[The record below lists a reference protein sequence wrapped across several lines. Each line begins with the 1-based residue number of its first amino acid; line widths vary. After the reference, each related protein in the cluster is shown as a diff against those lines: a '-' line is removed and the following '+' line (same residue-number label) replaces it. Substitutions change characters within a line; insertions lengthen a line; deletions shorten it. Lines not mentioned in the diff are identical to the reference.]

1 MTKFSILG
9 LLTMLAVTAVQAQT
23 TTVPDWL
30 YKTPQL
36 QGSVRKSAGK
46 GDTPEA
52 AVNDAAVKIMQSY
65 QLIPEEGSLIAML
78 TQHGHRADLSELL
91 APYALKSRGF
101 HVVDTCI
108 MAGGETFVWCEYK
121 QKDAQALLETL
132 FQAARDS
139 AIIYLMQ
146 GRAAE
151 QSGDFK
157 EAVRNY
163 TAGLNLVIPVSYRK
177 IVAPAMVEEISLS
190 LCTEYAALYD
200 SIQLESFVD
209 KFPMEQGQPI
219 PYDFRLSV
227 KKGQRPLKGVPLKI
241 HITQTGQI
249 TQEDETDVNGI
260 LKYNVQRAPLN
271 DNARIL
277 AMIDFDGF
285 LAKTPKI
292 IRPLVENKFKM
303 LSQQRTQVNLLPFD
317 KTPVFLLDMNSG
329 DSAVVAEMLTDC
341 VTECNY
347 KLTTDTLSADLIL
360 SLDLEDSVSD
370 PVQTKEEEHSFVVYQ
385 VNMSYA
391 VYDRRSLGLVSEL
404 QRQEKL
410 LQPAS
415 KGKEKMRARAVEIMT
430 RNSSVEI
437 KKTLQAIK
445 FDKAKY
451 VYEEMAR
458 YYNENSK

>member
-9 LLTMLAVTAVQAQT
+9 LLTMLAATAVQAQT
-23 TTVPDWL
+23 ATVPDWL

-36 QGSVRKSAGK
+36 QGAVRKSAGK

-52 AVNDAAVKIMQSY
+52 AINDAAVKIMQSF
-65 QLIPEEGSLIAML
+65 QLIPEEGSLIAMM
-78 TQHGHRADLSELL
+78 TQHGHRAELSELL
-91 APYALKSRGF
+91 APYAVKSHGF
-101 HVVDTCI
+101 RVVDTCM
-108 MAGGETFVWCEYK
+108 MAEGETFVWCEYK
-121 QKDAQALLETL
+121 QKDAQTLLESL

-151 QSGDFK
+151 LNGDFK
-157 EAVRNY
+157 EAVSNY

-219 PYDFRLSV
+219 PYDFKLRV
-227 KKGQRPLKGVPLKI
+227 KKGQRPLKGIPI
-241 HITQTGQI
+241 RIRITQTGQV
-249 TQEDETDVNGI
+249 TQEDETDANGI
-260 LKYNVQRAPLN
+260 LKYCVQRAPQN
-271 DNARIL
+271 DNSRIL

-285 LAKTPKI
+285 LQMTHKI
-292 IRPLVENKFKM
+292 IRPMVENKFKM
-303 LSQQRTQVNLLPFD
+303 LSQQKAQVNLYTFD
-317 KTPVFLLDMNSG
+317 KTPVFLLDMNPS

-341 VTECNY
+341 VAECNY

-360 SLDLEDSVSD
+360 SLDLEDSISD
-370 PVQTKEEEHSFVVYQ
+370 PIQAKEEEHSFVVYQ
-385 VNMSYA
+385 VNTSYA
-391 VYDRRSLGLVSEL
+391 IYDRRTFGLVSEL
-404 QRQEKL
+404 QRKEKL
-410 LQPAS
+410 LQPAN
-415 KGKEKMRARAVEIMT
+415 KGKERMRARAVEIVT
-430 RNSSVEI
+430 RKSSAEI
-437 KKTLQAIK
+437 KKTLQNIK

-451 VYEEMAR
+451 VYEETAR
-458 YYNENSK
+458 NYNENSK

>member
-23 TTVPDWL
+23 ATVPDWL

-36 QGSVRKSAGK
+36 QGAVRKSAGK

-52 AVNDAAVKIMQSY
+52 AANDAAVKIMQSY
-65 QLIPEEGSLIAML
+65 QLMPEEGSLIALL

-91 APYALKSRGF
+91 APYAVRSRGF
-101 HVVDTCI
+101 HVVDTCV
-108 MAGGETFVWCEYK
+108 MAGGDTFVWCEYK
-121 QKDAQALLETL
+121 QKDAQTLLDSL

-146 GRAAE
+146 GRAAD
-151 QSGDFK
+151 QNGDLK

-177 IVAPAMVEEISLS
+177 IVAPAMVEEISLA

-200 SIQLESFVD
+200 SIQLETMVD
-209 KFPMEQGQPI
+209 NFPMEQGQPI
-219 PYDFRLSV
+219 PYDFKLRV
-227 KKGQRPLKGVPLKI
+227 KKGQQPLKGVPLKI
-241 HITQTGQI
+241 RITQTGQV
-249 TQEDETDVNGI
+249 TQEDETDAEGI
-260 LKYNVQRAPLN
+260 LKYNVQRAPQN
-271 DNARIL
+271 DNSRIL

-285 LAKTPKI
+285 LAVTHRI

-303 LSQQRTQVNLLPFD
+303 LSQQRAQVNLYPFD
-317 KTPVFLLDMNSG
+317 KTPMFLLDMNPS
-329 DSAVVAEMLTDC
+329 DSAVVAEMLSDY

-347 KLTTDTLSADLIL
+347 NLTTDTVSADLIL

-370 PVQTKEEEHSFVVYQ
+370 PVQTKEEENSFVVYQ
-385 VNMSYA
+385 VKMSYA
-391 VYDRRSLGLVSEL
+391 VYDRRSLGLISEL
-404 QRQEKL
+404 PRQEKL
-410 LQPAS
+410 LQPAG
-415 KGKEKMRARAVEIMT
+415 KGKEKMRARAVEIVT
-430 RNSSVEI
+430 RNAGADI
-437 KKTLQAIK
+437 KKTLQNIK

-451 VYEEMAR
+451 VYEEAAR
-458 YYNENSK
+458 YYNENMK